1 MKMLIPVSTNHLC
14 LESRST
20 LSRTSHQK
28 FPNQG
33 VWGRKAFTL
42 IELLIVIAV
51 ISILASLL
59 VVGVNKAINFSRQ
72 VGVKTEMAQIELA
85 LANAA
90 RELGNVP
97 YIPSGIILRDD
108 LAYDTTDPIQAS
120 SQRLVQMMFP
130 GITAPVD
137 WNANGNTTD
146 VTPLTADQ
154 AWVFFLGGV
163 PYSSGPDGFNR
174 GANPTLAGGKR
185 KGHFYDFKPTRL
197 IKKPNG
203 FYTYVDSWE
212 AKTKVPLIVYNNISR
227 DPSAL
232 DHAKPTGGPGRYL
245 QTATKLFNPKG
256 YQIISAGKDGVFGIP
271 PARPL
276 VFNGY
281 GDIGDGADDQA
292 NFSDSVLAKPVD

>member
-1 MKMLIPVSTNHLC
+1 MKMLIPVSTTVHPTGSPSPLRRAP
-14 LESRST
+14 LRRS
-20 LSRTSHQK
+20 
-28 FPNQG
+28 F
-33 VWGRKAFTL
+33 GRKAFTL
-42 IELLIVIAV
+42 IELLVVIMI

-108 LAYDTTDPIQAS
+108 LNYDTTDPIQAS
-120 SQRLVQMMFP
+120 SQRLIQMMFP
-130 GITAPVD
+130 GITGPVD
-137 WNANGNTTD
+137 WNSNGNTTD
-146 VTPLTADQ
+146 VTTLLADQ

-163 PYSSGPDGFNR
+163 PYPTGPDGFNR
-174 GANPTLAGGKR
+174 GANPTLLGGKR
-185 KGHFYDFKPTRL
+185 KGPFYDFKPTRL
-197 IKKPNG
+197 IKMPNG
-203 FYTYVDSWE
+203 FYTYVDNWE
-212 AKTKVPLIVYNNISR
+212 AKTKVPLLVYNNISR
-227 DPSAL
+227 DPSAA
-232 DHAKPTGGPGRYL
+232 DFDKPSGAPGRYL

-256 YQIISAGKDGVFGIP
+256 YQIISAGKDGVFGVNQSR
-271 PARPL
+271 PAI
-276 VFNGY
+276 FNGY

>member
-1 MKMLIPVSTNHLC
+1 MKMLIPVSSRNHFLDP
-14 LESRST
+14 RSNLNRVSPPAFPGAR
-20 LSRTSHQK
+20 LS
-28 FPNQG
+28 
-33 VWGRKAFTL
+33 GRKAFTL
-42 IELLIVIAV
+42 IELLVVIMI

-108 LAYDTTDPIQAS
+108 LNYDTTDPIQAT

-130 GITAPVD
+130 GITGPVD
-137 WNANGNTTD
+137 WNANGITTD
-146 VTPLTADQ
+146 VTPLAADQ

-163 PYSSGPDGFNR
+163 PYSTGPDGFSR

-185 KGHFYDFKPTRL
+185 KGPFYDFKPTRL
-197 IKKPNG
+197 IKQANG
-203 FYTYVDSWE
+203 FYTYVDAWE
-212 AKTKVPLIVYNNISR
+212 AKTKVPLLVYNNISR
-227 DPSAL
+227 DPSAPDL
-232 DHAKPTGGPGRYL
+232 DKPSGGPGRFL

-281 GDIGDGADDQA
+281 GDIGVGSDDQA